1 MEKLFKIVWYWFP
14 PFILMGI
21 IFYLSSRSTVQV
33 AGAESLN
40 FIFYKTIHLLVY
52 SSLYFLWF
60 RVFNSFSKKKLTLN
74 QKLWY
79 PLIISILYGV
89 TDEIHQTFVPHRTGT
104 FRDVIIDGIGIYI
117 MLQYTKYNLHR
128 LRFLL

>member
-14 PFILMGI
+14 PLILMGI

-40 FIFYKTIHLLVY
+40 FIFYKSIHVLVY

-79 PLIISILYGV
+79 PLIISILYGI
-89 TDEIHQTFVPHRTGT
+89 TDEIHQTFVPHRTGK
-104 FRDVIIDGIGIYI
+104 FRDVIIDGIGIFI